1 MKQRIYSVFFIFL
14 LSSCATPTN
23 NFMGESARI
32 ENFPVSL
39 RFFFGLASLEELHY
53 TTNHNTD
60 KAQMIIDSFL
70 NKNDWKKIQTTITQ
84 NKAHKT
90 NYEAY
95 SLASDIIKARLPY
108 FRANDFYGDELTRK
122 KYIRTQRYIDWSQ
135 EPWYSEIDSKES
147 NIHCTKYSSPSITA
161 TYRQSVNKFQ
171 DILYICITNSK
182 HRNSI
187 LIIPEIYHYIDE
199 KYQKPIGNVGYAWFP
214 WLDFSRNVNFI
225 RNLNETLKTTSPDDE
240 NREHFSKSS
249 QKVPVK
255 KSTGSGFFV
264 TSDGYLLTNYHVID
278 GCNKVKMDNEEL
290 DVITYDE
297 YNDIALL
304 KSNKT
309 HENSLSIDIRE
320 PYLNEK
326 VTVYGYPL
334 VSLLGDN
341 LSATSGSVSSL
352 TGIKGDIT
360 QFTITAPIQ
369 PGNSGGPILSSD
381 GALLGIVTATLNNTA
396 LGISTQNVNFGI
408 RSQLVKNLLIAN
420 KIPLIAFK
428 GGVEFDPEKNTKLL
442 ECYK

>member
-1 MKQRIYSVFFIFL
+1 MFNRYYV
-14 LSSCATPTN
+14 
-23 NFMGESARI
+23 
-32 ENFPVSL
+32 
-39 RFFFGLASLEELHY
+39 
-53 TTNHNTD
+53 
-60 KAQMIIDSFL
+60 
-70 NKNDWKKIQTTITQ
+70 W
-84 NKAHKT
+84 
-90 NYEAY
+90 
-95 SLASDIIKARLPY
+95 
-108 FRANDFYGDELTRK
+108 YGS
-122 KYIRTQRYIDWSQ
+122 Y
-135 EPWYSEIDSKES
+135 
-147 NIHCTKYSSPSITA
+147 
-161 TYRQSVNKFQ
+161 
-171 DILYICITNSK
+171 
-182 HRNSI
+182 
-187 LIIPEIYHYIDE
+187 
-199 KYQKPIGNVGYAWFP
+199 
-214 WLDFSRNVNFI
+214 
-225 RNLNETLKTTSPDDE
+225 
-240 NREHFSKSS
+240 
-249 QKVPVK
+249 
-255 KSTGSGFFV
+255 
-264 TSDGYLLTNYHVID
+264 
-278 GCNKVKMDNEEL
+278 NEEL

-420 KIPLIAFK
+420 KITLTAFK